1 LRIYQ
6 FIDIESTNFIY
17 KIILHK
23 NKKKC
28 IVIYVTF
35 ILTKEKFMEQVT
47 FNTEITV
54 EDKYREFDLG
64 IKVFAN
70 IKEESQSG
78 YPTELIVDLEEV
90 EVDDQR
96 DITPYEN
103 GLSLLARLDNDTIE
117 YLKDEAVRR
126 S

>member
-1 LRIYQ
+1 
-6 FIDIESTNFIY
+6 
-17 KIILHK
+17 
-23 NKKKC
+23 
-28 IVIYVTF
+28 
-35 ILTKEKFMEQVT
+35 MEQVT

-70 IKEESQSG
+70 IKEESQLG

-96 DITPYEN
+96 DITSYQN
-103 GLSLLARLDNDTIE
+103 GSSLLARLNNDTLE